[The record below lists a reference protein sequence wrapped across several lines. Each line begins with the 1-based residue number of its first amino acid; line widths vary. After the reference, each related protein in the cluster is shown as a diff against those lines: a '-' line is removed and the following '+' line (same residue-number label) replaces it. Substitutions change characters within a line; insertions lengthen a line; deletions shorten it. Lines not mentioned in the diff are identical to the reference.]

1 MFFAKNCKNRKIFS
15 LKNCNYRKIFFAQNS
30 KNRKMFG
37 CPNGVTAK
45 KSALNTKDFVLP
57 RKTRTFA
64 ANFNPMNTWII
75 YSLMG
80 AGLLLMVAAMILLSR
95 LIRMKDAE
103 LRNGKKKEL
112 KVQAL
117 KIIMPLKVQ
126 AYERFLLY
134 LERVQLPQLVK
145 RVYTP
150 GMEKGAFHLQLLQNV
165 REEFEHNLAQQLYV
179 SNSTWNAVVNAK
191 EELVNQINTT
201 FEQLKDEEDVSILAQ
216 SLVALPNPM
225 VEQAVAVLK
234 RDFERLL

>member
-1 MFFAKNCKNRKIFS
+1 
-15 LKNCNYRKIFFAQNS
+15 
-30 KNRKMFG
+30 
-37 CPNGVTAK
+37 
-45 KSALNTKDFVLP
+45 
-57 RKTRTFA
+57 
-64 ANFNPMNTWII
+64 MNNWII
-75 YSLMG
+75 ILALMS
-80 AGLLLMVAAMILLSR
+80 AGLLLMVAAVVVLLR
-95 LIRMKDAE
+95 LLKMKDTE
-103 LRNGKKKEL
+103 LRNSGKMEL

-150 GMEKGAFHLQLLQNV
+150 GMEKGTFHLILLQNV

-179 SNSTWNAVVNAK
+179 SNSTWIAVVNAK

>member
-1 MFFAKNCKNRKIFS
+1 
-15 LKNCNYRKIFFAQNS
+15 
-30 KNRKMFG
+30 
-37 CPNGVTAK
+37 
-45 KSALNTKDFVLP
+45 
-57 RKTRTFA
+57 
-64 ANFNPMNTWII
+64 MNNWIVI
-75 YSLMG
+75 AIMS
-80 AGLLLMVAAMILLSR
+80 AGLLLMVFAVMILLR
-95 LIRMKDAE
+95 LSKMKDAE
-103 LRNGKKKEL
+103 LRNSGKWEL

-145 RVYTP
+145 RVYVP

-179 SNSTWNAVVNAK
+179 SNTTWNAVVNAK

-201 FEQLKDEEDVSILAQ
+201 FEQLKEEEDVSIIAQ

-225 VEQAVAVLK
+225 VEQAVAILK

>member
-1 MFFAKNCKNRKIFS
+1 MD
-15 LKNCNYRKIFFAQNS
+15 LPNS
-30 KNRKMFG
+30 KII
-37 CPNGVTAK
+37 P
-45 KSALNTKDFVLP
+45 
-57 RKTRTFA
+57 TFA
-64 ANFNPMNTWII
+64 AKFKRTMNTWII

-80 AGLLLMVAAMILLSR
+80 AGLLLMVAATILLSR
-95 LIRMKDAE
+95 LIKMKDAE
-103 LRNGKKKEL
+103 LRNGSKMEL

-145 RVYTP
+145 RVYVP

-225 VEQAVAVLK
+225 VEQAVVVLK
-234 RDFERLL
+234 HDFERLL

>member
-1 MFFAKNCKNRKIFS
+1 MILRLYNELAKVGVFSIGRIENLKIE
-15 LKNCNYRKIFFAQNS
+15 
-30 KNRKMFG
+30 
-37 CPNGVTAK
+37 
-45 KSALNTKDFVLP
+45 
-57 RKTRTFA
+57 RKTVPLRQ
-64 ANFNPMNTWII
+64 NFRIMNAII
-75 YSLMG
+75 VYSLMA
-80 AGLLLMVAAMILLSR
+80 AGLLIMVATVVLLYR

-103 LRNGKKKEL
+103 LRNGSKYEL

-145 RVYTP
+145 RVYVP
-150 GMEKGAFHLQLLQNV
+150 GIEKGQFHLQLLQNV

-179 SNSTWNAVVNAK
+179 SNSTWNAVFNAK

-216 SLVALPNPM
+216 SLVALPNPV
-225 VEQAVAVLK
+225 VEQAISVLK
-234 RDFERLL
+234 HDFERLL

>member
-1 MFFAKNCKNRKIFS
+1 MP
-15 LKNCNYRKIFFAQNS
+15 QNS
-30 KNRKMFG
+30 NSM
-37 CPNGVTAK
+37 NNWIVII
-45 KSALNTKDFVLP
+45 AL
-57 RKTRTFA
+57 
-64 ANFNPMNTWII
+64 M
-75 YSLMG
+75 S
-80 AGLLLMVAAMILLSR
+80 AGLLLMVAALMILLR
-95 LIRMKDAE
+95 LSKMKDAE
-103 LRNGKKKEL
+103 LRNGSKMEL

-201 FEQLKDEEDVSILAQ
+201 FEQLKDEEDASILAQ
-216 SLVALPNPM
+216 SLVAVPNPA

>member
-1 MFFAKNCKNRKIFS
+1 MH
-15 LKNCNYRKIFFAQNS
+15 
-30 KNRKMFG
+30 
-37 CPNGVTAK
+37 PN
-45 KSALNTKDFVLP
+45 LDEMENNLVLL
-57 RKTRTFA
+57 
-64 ANFNPMNTWII
+64 ILL
-75 YSLMG
+75 S
-80 AGLLLMVAAMILLSR
+80 AGLLLMVFAIMILLR
-95 LIRMKDAE
+95 LSKMKDAE
-103 LRNGKKKEL
+103 LRNSGKFEL

-126 AYERFLLY
+126 AYERFLLF
-134 LERVQLPQLVK
+134 LERAQLPQLVK

-150 GMEKGAFHLQLLQNV
+150 GMEKGAFHLLLLQNV

-179 SNSTWNAVVNAK
+179 SNTICNTVVNAK

-201 FEQLKDEEDVSILAQ
+201 FEQLKEEEDVAILAQ

>member
-1 MFFAKNCKNRKIFS
+1 
-15 LKNCNYRKIFFAQNS
+15 
-30 KNRKMFG
+30 
-37 CPNGVTAK
+37 
-45 KSALNTKDFVLP
+45 
-57 RKTRTFA
+57 
-64 ANFNPMNTWII
+64 MNNNLVFLILI
-75 YSLMG
+75 S
-80 AGLLLMVAAMILLSR
+80 AGLLLMVIAVMLLLCLSK
-95 LIRMKDAE
+95 MKDTE
-103 LRNGKKKEL
+103 LRNGKKMEL

-117 KIIMPLKVQ
+117 KIVMPLKVQ

-145 RVYTP
+145 RVYSP

-179 SNSTWNAVVNAK
+179 SNGTWNAVVNAK

-225 VEQAVAVLK
+225 VEQAIMILK

>member
-1 MFFAKNCKNRKIFS
+1 MNS
-15 LKNCNYRKIFFAQNS
+15 LIVYI
-30 KNRKMFG
+30 
-37 CPNGVTAK
+37 
-45 KSALNTKDFVLP
+45 
-57 RKTRTFA
+57 
-64 ANFNPMNTWII
+64 
-75 YSLMG
+75 LMG
-80 AGLLLMVAAMILLSR
+80 AGLLLMVAALMLLLR
-95 LIRMKDAE
+95 LSKMKDAE
-103 LRNGKKKEL
+103 LRNSGKYEL

-150 GMEKGAFHLQLLQNV
+150 GMEKGAFHLQLIQNV

-201 FEQLKDEEDVSILAQ
+201 FEQLKDEEDVSIIAQ

-225 VEQAVAVLK
+225 VEQAIAILK
-234 RDFERLL
+234 RDFAKLL

>member
-1 MFFAKNCKNRKIFS
+1 MRICKNFLPLR
-15 LKNCNYRKIFFAQNS
+15 
-30 KNRKMFG
+30 
-37 CPNGVTAK
+37 P
-45 KSALNTKDFVLP
+45 KS
-57 RKTRTFA
+57 
-64 ANFNPMNTWII
+64 NPMNAII
-75 YSLMG
+75 VYSLMG
-80 AGLLLMVAAMILLSR
+80 AGLLLMVVAVMMLMRLSK
-95 LIRMKDAE
+95 MKDSE
-103 LRNGKKKEL
+103 FRNGNKMEL

-145 RVYTP
+145 RVYVP

-191 EELVNQINTT
+191 EELVSQINST
-201 FEQLKDEEDVSILAQ
+201 FEQLKDEEDVAILAQ

>member
-1 MFFAKNCKNRKIFS
+1 MFEAHNGVKAKKLTSSQRILRFS
-15 LKNCNYRKIFFAQNS
+15 EKPVPLPQNS
-30 KNRKMFG
+30 NK
-37 CPNGVTAK
+37 
-45 KSALNTKDFVLP
+45 
-57 RKTRTFA
+57 
-64 ANFNPMNTWII
+64 MNTWII

-103 LRNGKKKEL
+103 LRNGSKMEL

-126 AYERFLLY
+126 AYERFLLF
-134 LERVQLPQLVK
+134 LERAQLPQLVK
-145 RVYTP
+145 RVYAP

-179 SNSTWNAVVNAK
+179 SNSTWNAVMNAK

>member
-1 MFFAKNCKNRKIFS
+1 
-15 LKNCNYRKIFFAQNS
+15 
-30 KNRKMFG
+30 
-37 CPNGVTAK
+37 
-45 KSALNTKDFVLP
+45 
-57 RKTRTFA
+57 
-64 ANFNPMNTWII
+64 MNNWII
-75 YSLMG
+75 IIAIMSV
-80 AGLLLMVAAMILLSR
+80 GLLLMIAALMILLR
-95 LIRMKDAE
+95 LAKMKDAE
-103 LRNGKKKEL
+103 LRNGSKYEL

-150 GMEKGAFHLQLLQNV
+150 GMEKGTFHLMLLQNV
-165 REEFEHNLAQQLYV
+165 REEFEHNIAQQLYV
-179 SNSTWNAVVNAK
+179 SNTTWSAVVNAK

-201 FEQLKDEEDVSILAQ
+201 FEQLKDEADVSIIAQ

-234 RDFERLL
+234 HDFERLL

>member
-1 MFFAKNCKNRKIFS
+1 
-15 LKNCNYRKIFFAQNS
+15 
-30 KNRKMFG
+30 
-37 CPNGVTAK
+37 
-45 KSALNTKDFVLP
+45 
-57 RKTRTFA
+57 
-64 ANFNPMNTWII
+64 MNNWII
-75 YSLMG
+75 IIALVS
-80 AGLLLMVAAMILLSR
+80 AGLLLMVAAVVVLLR
-95 LIRMKDAE
+95 LSKMKDTE
-103 LRNGKKKEL
+103 LRNSGKMEL

-145 RVYTP
+145 RLYTP
-150 GMEKGAFHLQLLQNV
+150 GMEKGTFHLILLQNV

-179 SNSTWNAVVNAK
+179 SNSTWIAVVNAK

>member
-1 MFFAKNCKNRKIFS
+1 MH
-15 LKNCNYRKIFFAQNS
+15 
-30 KNRKMFG
+30 
-37 CPNGVTAK
+37 PN
-45 KSALNTKDFVLP
+45 LDEMENNLVLL
-57 RKTRTFA
+57 
-64 ANFNPMNTWII
+64 ILL
-75 YSLMG
+75 S
-80 AGLLLMVAAMILLSR
+80 AGLLLMVFAIMILLR
-95 LIRMKDAE
+95 LSKMKDAE
-103 LRNGKKKEL
+103 LRNSGKFEL

-126 AYERFLLY
+126 AYERFLLF
-134 LERVQLPQLVK
+134 LERAQLPQLVK

-150 GMEKGAFHLQLLQNV
+150 GMEKGAFHLLLLQNV

-179 SNSTWNAVVNAK
+179 SNTTWNAVVNAK

-201 FEQLKDEEDVSILAQ
+201 FEQLKEEEDVAILAQ

>member
-1 MFFAKNCKNRKIFS
+1 MLRLYNELAKVGVFSIGRIENLKIE
-15 LKNCNYRKIFFAQNS
+15 
-30 KNRKMFG
+30 
-37 CPNGVTAK
+37 
-45 KSALNTKDFVLP
+45 
-57 RKTRTFA
+57 RKTVPLRQ
-64 ANFNPMNTWII
+64 NFRIMNAII
-75 YSLMG
+75 VYSLMA
-80 AGLLLMVAAMILLSR
+80 AGLLIMVATVVLLYR

-103 LRNGKKKEL
+103 LRNGSKYEL

-145 RVYTP
+145 RVYMP

-179 SNSTWNAVVNAK
+179 SNSTWNAVFNAK

-201 FEQLKDEEDVSILAQ
+201 FEQLKDEEDVSIIAQ
-216 SLVALPNPM
+216 SLVALPNPV
-225 VEQAVAVLK
+225 VEQAISVLK
-234 RDFERLL
+234 HDFERLL

>member
-1 MFFAKNCKNRKIFS
+1 MH
-15 LKNCNYRKIFFAQNS
+15 
-30 KNRKMFG
+30 
-37 CPNGVTAK
+37 T
-45 KSALNTKDFVLP
+45 
-57 RKTRTFA
+57 
-64 ANFNPMNTWII
+64 NTWII
-75 YSLMG
+75 IAIMS
-80 AGLLLMVAAMILLSR
+80 AGLLLMVAALVILARLSK
-95 LIRMKDAE
+95 MKDAE
-103 LRNGKKKEL
+103 LRNGKTMEL

-150 GMEKGAFHLQLLQNV
+150 GMEKGAFHLMLLQNV

-179 SNSTWNAVVNAK
+179 ANTTWNAVVNAK
-191 EELVNQINTT
+191 EELINQINTT

-216 SLVALPNPM
+216 SLVALPNPV
-225 VEQAVAVLK
+225 VEQAVTILK

>member
-1 MFFAKNCKNRKIFS
+1 
-15 LKNCNYRKIFFAQNS
+15 
-30 KNRKMFG
+30 
-37 CPNGVTAK
+37 
-45 KSALNTKDFVLP
+45 
-57 RKTRTFA
+57 
-64 ANFNPMNTWII
+64 MNTWII
-75 YSLMG
+75 IAIMS
-80 AGLLLMVAAMILLSR
+80 AGLLLMVAALII
-95 LIRMKDAE
+95 LIRLSKMKDAE
-103 LRNGKKKEL
+103 LRNASKMEL

-150 GMEKGAFHLQLLQNV
+150 GMEKGSFHLHLLQNV

-179 SNSTWNAVVNAK
+179 SDSTWNAVVNAK

-201 FEQLKDEEDVSILAQ
+201 FEQLKDEADVSIIAQ

-225 VEQAVAVLK
+225 VEQAVVVLK
-234 RDFERLL
+234 HDFERLL

>member
-1 MFFAKNCKNRKIFS
+1 
-15 LKNCNYRKIFFAQNS
+15 
-30 KNRKMFG
+30 
-37 CPNGVTAK
+37 
-45 KSALNTKDFVLP
+45 
-57 RKTRTFA
+57 
-64 ANFNPMNTWII
+64 MNNWII
-75 YSLMG
+75 IIALVS
-80 AGLLLMVAAMILLSR
+80 AGLLLMVAAVIVLLCLSK
-95 LIRMKDAE
+95 MKDTE
-103 LRNGKKKEL
+103 LRNSGKMEL

-150 GMEKGAFHLQLLQNV
+150 GMEKGTFHLILLQNV

-179 SNSTWNAVVNAK
+179 SNSTWIAVVNAK

>member
-1 MFFAKNCKNRKIFS
+1 
-15 LKNCNYRKIFFAQNS
+15 
-30 KNRKMFG
+30 
-37 CPNGVTAK
+37 
-45 KSALNTKDFVLP
+45 
-57 RKTRTFA
+57 
-64 ANFNPMNTWII
+64 MNNWII
-75 YSLMG
+75 IAIMA
-80 AGLLLMVAAMILLSR
+80 AGLLLMVAALMVLLR
-95 LIRMKDAE
+95 LSRMKDAE
-103 LRNGKKKEL
+103 LRNSGKYEL

-145 RVYTP
+145 RIYTP
-150 GMEKGAFHLQLLQNV
+150 GMEKGALHLLLLQNV

-179 SNSTWNAVVNAK
+179 SNNTWNAVLNAK

-225 VEQAVAVLK
+225 VEQAIVVLK

>member
-1 MFFAKNCKNRKIFS
+1 MKFE
-15 LKNCNYRKIFFAQNS
+15 
-30 KNRKMFG
+30 
-37 CPNGVTAK
+37 
-45 KSALNTKDFVLP
+45 
-57 RKTRTFA
+57 RKTVPLRQ
-64 ANFNPMNTWII
+64 NFRIMNAII
-75 YSLMG
+75 VYSLMA
-80 AGLLLMVAAMILLSR
+80 AGLLIMVAAVILLYR

-103 LRNGKKKEL
+103 LRNGSKYEL

-145 RVYTP
+145 RIYTP
-150 GMEKGAFHLQLLQNV
+150 GMEKGSLHLLLLQNV

-179 SNSTWNAVVNAK
+179 SNSTWNAVFNAK

-225 VEQAVAVLK
+225 VEQAVSILK